1 MSDDEKF
8 DHLQGQSPE
17 QQEAADDVE
26 PHIEDAAPA
35 DPDPRRIDDADGE
48 RARTGQP
55 GL

>member
-1 MSDDEKF
+1 MKERDEF
-8 DHLQGQSPE
+8 EYLQGQSPE

-26 PHIEDAAPA
+26 PHVEDATPA

-48 RARTGQP
+48 RARTAQP